1 MQDQDNSRRDFLKT
15 AGVGGVG
22 LVALSSPWMKVF
34 GDSKSSSKAASDK
47 VKIGVIGVGSRGSYH
62 LEILKALEQ
71 TDNIEVIG
79 VCDNYQP
86 HLDDAIKIT
95 KGTAKGYLDYH
106 KLLDVKELDGVVIAT
121 PLHLHAAITI
131 DALKAGKHVLCE
143 KAMAKTIEECKKMVD
158 TSKETG
164 KILQIAHQ
172 RLFKPTY
179 IKAIEYI
186 RSGKIGK
193 VTQIRAYWHRNNNWR
208 RPLPSPE
215 LERQINWRLY
225 REYSCGLMTELAS
238 HQIQVANWVLGKT
251 PISVM
256 GTGSINYWKDGR
268 EVEDNVAVIY
278 SYADGTQFIFDSVIS
293 NKFYGLEEQIMGDKG
308 TMELETNKM
317 YSENPPQPAGILQL
331 VNDIEHGIFDSITV
345 AGASWVPETASK
357 NKGDMICLDDKI
369 DEGRLQ
375 LIGFAKAIRLNKP
388 IPQLLEQGYYSGL
401 WTLLGQQAI
410 DEKKI
415 ITLPKEYII

>member
-1 MQDQDNSRRDFLKT
+1 MQDQDNSRRDFIKA
-15 AGVGGVG
+15 AGVGGLG
-22 LVALSSPWMKVF
+22 LVALSSPWLKVF
-34 GDSKSSSKAASDK
+34 GDNKANSKAASDK
-47 VKIGVIGVGSRGSYH
+47 VRIGMIGVGSRGSYH
-62 LEILKALEQ
+62 LNYLKQMEQ

-86 HLDDAIKIT
+86 HLNDAINIT
-95 KGTAKGYLDYH
+95 KGTAKGYLDYR
-106 KLLDVKELDGVVIAT
+106 KLLEVKDLDGVVIAT
-121 PLHLHAAITI
+121 PLHMHAQITI
-131 DALKAGKHVLCE
+131 DALKAGKHVFCE
-143 KAMAKTIEECKKMVD
+143 KAMAKTIEECKLMVD
-158 TSKETG
+158 TAREKG
-164 KILQIAHQ
+164 KILQIGHQ

-186 RSGKIGK
+186 RSGKLGK
-193 VTQIRAYWHRNNNWR
+193 VTQIRAYWHRNNDWR

-238 HQIQVANWVLGKT
+238 HHIQVANWVLGKT
-251 PISVM
+251 PVSVM

-268 EVEDNVAVIY
+268 EVEDNIAVIY
-278 SYADGTQFIFDSVIS
+278 SYADGTQFVYDSMTS
-293 NKFYGLEEQIMGDKG
+293 NKFYGLEQQILGDKG

-345 AGASWVPETASK
+345 AGASWVPETAAK
-357 NKGDMICLDDKI
+357 NKGEMICLDDKI
-369 DEGRLQ
+369 DEGKLQ
-375 LIGFAKAIRLNKP
+375 LIGLVNAIRQNKP
-388 IPQLLEQGYYSGL
+388 VPQLMEQGYYSGL

-410 DEKKI
+410 DEKRI

>member
-1 MQDQDNSRRDFLKT
+1 MQDQDNSRRDFIKA
-15 AGVGGVG
+15 AGVGGLG
-22 LVALSSPWMKVF
+22 LVALSSPWIKVF
-34 GDSKSSSKAASDK
+34 GDNKANSKAASDK
-47 VKIGVIGVGSRGSYH
+47 VRIGMIGVGSRGSYH
-62 LEILKALEQ
+62 LNYLKQMEQ

-86 HLDDAIKIT
+86 HLNDAIKIT
-95 KGTAKGYLDYH
+95 NGTAKGYLDYR
-106 KLLDVKELDGVVIAT
+106 KLLEVKDLDGVVIAT
-121 PLHLHAAITI
+121 PLHMHAQITV
-131 DALKAGKHVLCE
+131 DALKAGKHVFCE
-143 KAMAKTIEECKKMVD
+143 KAMAKTIEECKLMVD
-158 TSKETG
+158 TARERG
-164 KILQIAHQ
+164 KILQIGHQ

-186 RSGKIGK
+186 RSGKLGK

-238 HQIQVANWVLGKT
+238 HHIQVANWVLGKT
-251 PISVM
+251 PVSVM

-278 SYADGTQFIFDSVIS
+278 SYADGTQFVYDSMTS
-293 NKFYGLEEQIMGDKG
+293 NKFYGLEQQILGDKG

-345 AGASWVPETASK
+345 AGASWVPETAAK
-357 NKGDMICLDDKI
+357 NKGEMICLDDKI
-369 DEGRLQ
+369 DEGKLQ
-375 LIGFAKAIRLNKP
+375 LIGLVNAIRQNKP
-388 IPQLLEQGYYSGL
+388 VPQLMEQGYYSGL

-410 DEKKI
+410 DEKRI
-415 ITLPKEYII
+415 VTLPKEYII